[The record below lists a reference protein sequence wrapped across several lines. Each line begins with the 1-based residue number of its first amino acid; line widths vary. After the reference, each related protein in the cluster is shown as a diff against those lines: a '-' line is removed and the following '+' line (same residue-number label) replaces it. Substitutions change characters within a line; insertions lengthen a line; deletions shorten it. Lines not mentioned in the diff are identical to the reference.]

1 VSVRALFERSG
12 VIRVETLGDLFDVAL
27 LLTSQP
33 LPDGDRVAVVGNSTA
48 LGALVSNAL
57 DEAKLTLVRLDDIGV
72 DAGSAA
78 FETALRTALDDP
90 QVDAAIVVF
99 VPPLQRESS
108 EKVAVALREVAAASP
123 KPVLSTFLGF
133 EGVPQSLAAP
143 GAVSP
148 PPGSVPS
155 YPSPERAVRALAR
168 AVRYSAW
175 RRRDPGVVPTFDDV
189 DVAAGRALVTDVLA
203 SAPEG
208 RELSEAEATRL
219 LGAFGV
225 AASSDVSEGVEVV
238 FGAHD
243 DPSFGS
249 LVSFGIRGLAT
260 ELLGDRSYAAV
271 PLTSADADELIA
283 APKAAPLLDGYG
295 GGVQADRSALAAL
308 ALRLSALADAL
319 PEVSECVL
327 DVSAGV
333 KGAGVTAARVVIRP
347 PTARADT
354 GPRRLRGM

>member
-1 VSVRALFERSG
+1 
-12 VIRVETLGDLFDVAL
+12 
-27 LLTSQP
+27 
-33 LPDGDRVAVVGNSTA
+33 
-48 LGALVSNAL
+48 
-57 DEAKLTLVRLDDIGV
+57 
-72 DAGSAA
+72 
-78 FETALRTALDDP
+78 
-90 QVDAAIVVF
+90 
-99 VPPLQRESS
+99 
-108 EKVAVALREVAAASP
+108 
-123 KPVLSTFLGF
+123 
-133 EGVPQSLAAP
+133 
-143 GAVSP
+143 
-148 PPGSVPS
+148 
-155 YPSPERAVRALAR
+155 
-168 AVRYSAW
+168 
-175 RRRDPGVVPTFDDV
+175 
-189 DVAAGRALVTDVLA
+189 
-203 SAPEG
+203 
-208 RELSEAEATRL
+208 L